1 MSMARSDIGRG
12 EDRAARGAGHARG
25 RRATLLKLSSCDEIR
40 HVPPRCLG
48 ALLALPL
55 LACTPSRERPRA
67 APRDTV
73 VVYTAA
79 SLAAPVRAVLDSF
92 TRRTGAVIRQ
102 ENGASIELARRIT
115 ELHRVPDLVALADH
129 EVFPELLVPGT
140 TSWYTLFARNRMVVM
155 YTDWSRGAAGLR
167 PDDWY
172 RVLLRPDVLVGRA
185 DPAIAPVGYRTLL
198 VYRLAERYYHRPG
211 LAARLADRS
220 PPRLQR
226 GNATEL
232 AALLAAGELDYVIDY
247 ESLARANHFRW
258 LALPPEVDLSD
269 PLHEAE
275 YARDS
280 VRVATRGGDS
290 ATRSG
295 APIVYGA
302 SVPRDAPHR
311 DAGVRALAFLLG
323 PEGQALLRAHDVD
336 ALRTPA
342 LVGDSIPDA
351 VRRAAAP

>member
-1 MSMARSDIGRG
+1 M
-12 EDRAARGAGHARG
+12 
-25 RRATLLKLSSCDEIR
+25 LKLSSCDEIR
-40 HVPPRCLG
+40 HVSSRRLG

-55 LACTPSRERPRA
+55 LACTQPRERPRA

-92 TRRTGAVIRQ
+92 ARRTGAVIRQ

-115 ELHRVPDLVALADH
+115 ELHRVPDIVALADH

-155 YTDWSRGAAGLR
+155 YTDRSRGAADLR

-172 RVLLRPDVLVGRA
+172 RVLLRPDVVVGRA

-198 VYRLAERYYHRPG
+198 LYRLAERHYGQPG
-211 LAARLADRS
+211 LAARLAARS

-226 GNATEL
+226 ANASEL
-232 AALLAAGELDYVIDY
+232 AALLAAGELDYVVDY

-258 LALPPEVDLSD
+258 LPLPAEIDLSD
-269 PLHEAE
+269 PAHEAA
-275 YARDS
+275 YARES
-280 VRVATRGGDS
+280 VRVPLRGGDS
-290 ATRSG
+290 VTRSG

-302 SVPRDAPHR
+302 SVPRAAPHR
-311 DAGVRALAFLLG
+311 DAGVRALAFLVG

-336 ALRTPA
+336 ALRPPA

-351 VRRAAAP
+351 VRRAATP